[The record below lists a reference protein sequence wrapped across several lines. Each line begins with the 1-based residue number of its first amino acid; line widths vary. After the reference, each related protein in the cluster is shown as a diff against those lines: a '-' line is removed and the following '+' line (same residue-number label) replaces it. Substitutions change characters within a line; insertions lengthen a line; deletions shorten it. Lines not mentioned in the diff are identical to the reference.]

1 MRILIILAHPD
12 ENSFNHA
19 IANQAAQTLGKNGH
33 EVVFHDLYKENF
45 DPILPAGEIPKD
57 VELPNNIAKHCK
69 ELTEAD
75 GIIVVHPNWWGMP
88 PALLTGWIDRVI
100 RPGVAYEFIEG
111 DSGEGVPTGMLKA
124 NKALVFNTSNT
135 TKDREENLF
144 GDPLE
149 RIWKDCVFDLC
160 GVKDFYRRMFRV
172 IVTSTHKEREK
183 WLKDVD
189 ERVAELFPSDA

>member
-1 MRILIILAHPD
+1 MHILIILAHPD

-19 IANQAAQTLGKNGH
+19 IANQAAQVLKKNGH

-45 DPILPAGEIPKD
+45 DPMLPAGEIPKN
-57 VELPNNIAKHCK
+57 VELPNNIAMHCK

-111 DSGEGVPTGMLKA
+111 DSGEGVPSGMLKA
-124 NKALVFNTSNT
+124 NKALVFNTANT
-135 TKDREENLF
+135 TKDREENIF

-149 RIWKDCVFDLC
+149 RIWKDCIFDLC

-172 IVTSTHKEREK
+172 VVTSTQEKREK
-183 WLKDVD
+183 WLED
-189 ERVAELFPSDA
+189 VAEKVAKHFPSNV